1 MDLLPSNKPIEQPKK
16 IKIINPSYL
25 CNMSL
30 DIWRLKHRLAK
41 LKTSLNEESL
51 KPLLYA
57 VESCERNLVGM
68 GIEIKDDYTGEI
80 YKSSMNV
87 DVVTYESAKIDSD
100 EALIKETLEP
110 AILIQNELFQ
120 KAKVVVVT
128 PKT

>member
-1 MDLLPSNKPIEQPKK
+1 MDLLPSKKPIEQPKK

-30 DIWRLKHRLAK
+30 DIWRLKNRLAK

-87 DVVTYESAKIDSD
+87 DVVTYESAKMDSD